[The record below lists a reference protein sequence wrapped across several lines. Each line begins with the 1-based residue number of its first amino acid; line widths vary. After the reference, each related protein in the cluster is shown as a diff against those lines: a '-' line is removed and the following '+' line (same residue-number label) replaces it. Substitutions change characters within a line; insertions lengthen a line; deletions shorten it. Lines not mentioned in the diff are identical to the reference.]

1 MTHHP
6 HSGTYLPT
14 GSLLDENPG
23 STLSGNQHTE
33 IFVDGQW
40 LPLPISQDDVVI
52 FPGSQAHKAYGIAPT
67 LHRVIQARDAGDMDD
82 AEPSN
87 ITLLLGAK

>member
-1 MTHHP
+1 M
-6 HSGTYLPT
+6 
-14 GSLLDENPG
+14 
-23 STLSGNQHTE
+23 
-33 IFVDGQW
+33 
-40 LPLPISQDDVVI
+40 I